1 MKKILFF
8 FAAALACLT
17 ARAQEDSFLTHLY
30 LPVDAGASFSS
41 RGGIGGAFYMRASLE
56 YRFDVHRGPFIV
68 GELDTRTHPYSAD
81 AIVCGNVRTGDA
93 AYTDI
98 LIGPGWRWAFSDTWK
113 AALALQ
119 GGVSSLGLKE
129 VARVWPT
136 DDHDLVTYDLASIGK
151 WYPAAK
157 ASLML
162 EFYLNPAL
170 DLFLAVGLPVTKV
183 PYAPASAD
191 PFVLFPTVSAGFSMA
206 LQ

>member
-1 MKKILFF
+1 MKKILF
-8 FAAALACLT
+8 ALVAGLACLT

-41 RGGIGGAFYMRASLE
+41 RTGIGGAFYMRASLE
-56 YRFDVHRGPFIV
+56 YRFDVLRGPFIV
-68 GELDTRTHPYSAD
+68 GELDTRTHPYSD
-81 AIVCGNVRTGDA
+81 GAIVCGNVRTGDA
-93 AYTDI
+93 AFTDI

-113 AALALQ
+113 AALAIQ
-119 GGVSSLGLKE
+119 GGVSSLSLKE
-129 VARVWPT
+129 VAG
-136 DDHDLVTYDLASIGK
+136 VTATGDYDLSGIDK

-183 PYAPASAD
+183 PYAPASTD

>member
-1 MKKILFF
+1 MKKILFA
-8 FAAALACLT
+8 FAAALTCLL

-30 LPVDAGASFSS
+30 LPVDAGVSLSS
-41 RGGIGGAFYMRASLE
+41 RAGIDGAFYMRASLE
-56 YRFDVHRGPFIV
+56 YRFDVHKGPFIV

-93 AYTDI
+93 AFTDI
-98 LIGPGWRWAFSDTWK
+98 LIGPGWRWALSDSWK
-113 AALALQ
+113 VAMALQ
-119 GGVSSLGLKE
+119 GGASSLGLKE

-136 DDHDLVTYDLASIGK
+136 DDSDLVQYDLDSIDK

-157 ASLML
+157 VSVML

-170 DLFLAVGLPVTKV
+170 DLFLSVGLPVTKV
-183 PYAPASAD
+183 PYAPAGSD